1 MWKKNLIFFIAI
13 ILLLFFVYLFYKGEN
28 NNIGLATGLIA
39 SEISLLIV
47 NNFDNVKKLG
57 FKKSGIL
64 IEMKKIQED
73 IYAKKEQ
80 IEEIRKEIKRLI
92 ESIAEPLSFSI
103 NWVGRVVD
111 ENTFEFDVERQKE
124 NIDRLLKLVKEE
136 RQGKKEKD

>member
-1 MWKKNLIFFIAI
+1 MGKKNLIFFIAI

-28 NNIGLATGLIA
+28 NNIGLATGLVA

-57 FKKSGIL
+57 FKKSEVL
-64 IEMKKIQED
+64 IEMKEIQED

-80 IEEIRKEIKRLI
+80 IEEIREDIKRLI

-103 NWVGRVVD
+103 NKVGRLVD
-111 ENTFEFDVERQKE
+111 ENTFEFEVERQNE
-124 NIDRLLKLVKEE
+124 NINKVLILVREE
-136 RQGKKEKD
+136 K